1 MKLLVALM
9 LVSIVLMT
17 RQGAGPLRRYWGF
30 VLVSMGTLCWAGT
43 LVMAE
48 MLRAMRGF
56 SSGRRT
62 RTLTAYMI
70 AAAVPTKMVSPKGGL
85 AGCTH

>member
-9 LVSIVLMT
+9 LVSIVMMT
-17 RQGAGPLRRYWGF
+17 RQGDGPRYWGF
-30 VLVSMGTLCWAGT
+30 VLVSMGTLCWAGR

-56 SSGRRT
+56 FSGRRT